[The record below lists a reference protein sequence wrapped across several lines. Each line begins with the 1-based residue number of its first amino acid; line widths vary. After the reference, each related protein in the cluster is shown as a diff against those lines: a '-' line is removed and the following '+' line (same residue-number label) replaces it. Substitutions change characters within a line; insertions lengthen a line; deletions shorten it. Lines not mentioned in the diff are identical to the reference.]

1 MTPAK
6 KKGMAW
12 TIYIR
17 RKVDN
22 FKLENMF
29 CHFAGTTFTV
39 TCSDLIKKTHT
50 FKHPRKNI
58 LEIPLAIVSNI
69 GEKGVNVIYSANCQN
84 EAPATGDMT
93 LLGSEAKLH
102 NYSLELFA
110 S

>member
-1 MTPAK
+1 MDDL
-6 KKGMAW
+6 
-12 TIYIR
+12 YQ
-17 RKVDN
+17 RKVNN

-39 TCSDLIKKTHT
+39 TDIIRKTHT

>member
-1 MTPAK
+1 MDDL
-6 KKGMAW
+6 
-12 TIYIR
+12 YQ
-17 RKVDN
+17 RKVNN

-39 TCSDLIKKTHT
+39 TCTDLIRKTYT

-93 LLGSEAKLH
+93 LLGREAKLH
-102 NYSLELFA
+102 NHSVKLFA